1 MSDAM
6 NDLPGRVRKAS
17 APLWRR
23 IRKAL
28 GVKSREEAAELV
40 AGDSRA
46 ALLVAKVLGGGSTTG
61 KPTPRTKSSPK
72 IDI

>member
-6 NDLPGRVRKAS
+6 NLPELVRKSS
-17 APLWRR
+17 APLWRQ

-40 AGDSRA
+40 ADDSRA
-46 ALLVAKVLGGGSTTG
+46 AKLVAKVLGAGATTG
-61 KPTPRTKSSPK
+61 KPTPRTKSHPK
-72 IDI
+72 IEI